1 MFQEQQKNCCW
12 KKLSLGDVNVPL
24 TTIVWR
30 QSNCCQVFDDKKIVV
45 NVLPQKSPAEPSE
58 FRFNSMSVN
67 LLFIVAFKSEKRY
80 GY

>member
-1 MFQEQQKNCCW
+1 M
-12 KKLSLGDVNVPL
+12 
-24 TTIVWR
+24 
-30 QSNCCQVFDDKKIVV
+30 FDDKKIVV

>member
-1 MFQEQQKNCCW
+1 M
-12 KKLSLGDVNVPL
+12 
-24 TTIVWR
+24 
-30 QSNCCQVFDDKKIVV
+30 FDDKKIVV
-45 NVLPQKSPAEPSE
+45 NVLPQKSQAEPSE